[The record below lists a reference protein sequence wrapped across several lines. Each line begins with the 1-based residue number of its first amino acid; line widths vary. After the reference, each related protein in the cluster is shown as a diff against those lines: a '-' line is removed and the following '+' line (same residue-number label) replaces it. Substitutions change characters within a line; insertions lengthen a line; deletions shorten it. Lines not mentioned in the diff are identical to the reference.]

1 MNLPLIPLDK
11 ANHFIYGFFIYI
23 FFSMVVPHPMAVG
36 FVFGFGVGKEIR
48 DHIINKRADFLDMVF
63 TVMPAIIMLITENI
77 KIWQ

>member
-23 FFSMVVPHPMAVG
+23 FFSMIVSHEIAVG
-36 FVFGFGVGKEIR
+36 FVFGFGVLKEIR
-48 DHIINKRADFLDMVF
+48 DHVINKRADFLDLIF
-63 TVMPAIIMLITENI
+63 TITPAIIMLITENI